1 MSMIRGLLLLGMLLP
16 GASGIAAQEV
26 CKRNLEPQG
35 GFSLCVPDGWTVSE
49 REGEK
54 YKLFFAPAAERF
66 TANINMKDVVSAR
79 ALGEYATAS
88 IDHILKNYTQIG
100 ITSVK
105 ALTRDSFTATT
116 GLVGIKATF
125 RNEYK
130 GLLIRTIQYLFSGHA
145 EQKLIL
151 TCTLLET
158 DQATLDPVCDRAA
171 KTLQLEEKTNPPK
184 EE

>member
-1 MSMIRGLLLLGMLLP
+1 MSMIRSLLLLGMLLP

-49 REGEK
+49 KEGEK

-66 TANINMKDVVSAR
+66 TANINMKDGVSAM
-79 ALGEYATAS
+79 ALGDYATAGV
-88 IDHILKNYTQIG
+88 DHILKNYTQFG
-100 ITSVK
+100 ATSVK
-105 ALTRDSFTATT
+105 ALTRDSFTAKT
-116 GLVGIKATF
+116 GLAGIKATF
-125 RNEYK
+125 RVEYK
-130 GLLIRTIQYLFSGHA
+130 GLLIRTIQYYFSGNA

-151 TCTLLET
+151 TCTLLEA

-171 KTLQLEEKTNPPK
+171 KTFQLEAKTPPK